1 MIKVLIADDESRFVD
16 GIKRIVESDEELK
29 VIGIANNGQKAV
41 ELCKDNKPDI
51 VLMDIRMPRMDG
63 IEATKLIKQYD
74 SNIKVLI
81 LTTFCEDKYI
91 SKALGNKCDGYILKD
106 IDDMGKFN
114 STIKNTCKGL
124 KILDEEV
131 FNRLL
136 YKIDDIW
143 GDGIIEQAPTVDGFD
158 LTEKEIEVIRHIT
171 EGKKNSEIA
180 SKIYTTE
187 GVVKNMITKI
197 LEKLEL
203 RNCKELA
210 VWGARRGL

>member
-1 MIKVLIADDESRFVD
+1 MLKVLIADDEPRFMEAV
-16 GIKRIVESDEELK
+16 KRILESDGELN
-29 VIGIANNGQKAV
+29 VIGIANNGQRAF

-51 VLMDIRMPRMDG
+51 VLMDIRMPGMDG

-91 SKALGNKCDGYILKD
+91 SKAVGNKCDGYILKD
-106 IDDMGKFN
+106 IDDLDKFI

-124 KILDEEV
+124 RILDREV
-131 FNRLL
+131 FNKLVF
-136 YKIDDIW
+136 DIN
-143 GDGIIEQAPTVDGFD
+143 DVQRSEIISQELTVEGYG
-158 LTEKEIEVIRHIT
+158 LSGKEIEVIKYIT
-171 EGKKNSEIA
+171 AGKKNSEIA
-180 SKIYTTE
+180 SEIYTTE
-187 GVVKNMITKI
+187 GVVKNIITKV
-197 LEKLEL
+197 LEKLNL